1 MATKKNSGWTP
12 SWLKHRALLAGEVI
26 LVVGVIQE
34 LIQRQVNHLTLPHY
48 AKVLWIMGCTLGVLG
63 VLLLVVQIVIK
74 RSLAK
79 THDVVQAIPVPMP
92 MLLVHGAAYIGL
104 FYLYAW
110 VWNLP
115 VWPLAGA
122 P

>member
-1 MATKKNSGWTP
+1 MANKKDSSWTP

-26 LVVGVIQE
+26 LVIGVVQE
-34 LIQRQVNHLTLPHY
+34 LIQRQVNHLGLPPY
-48 AKVLWIMGCTLGVLG
+48 GKVLWIMACTLGVLG
-63 VLLLVVQIVIK
+63 VLLLVVRSVIK

-79 THDVVQAIPVPMP
+79 THNVVQGIPVPTP
-92 MLLVHGAAYIGL
+92 MLLIHGAAYIGL
-104 FYLYAW
+104 FYLYAF

-115 VWPLAGA
+115 VWPLVGA